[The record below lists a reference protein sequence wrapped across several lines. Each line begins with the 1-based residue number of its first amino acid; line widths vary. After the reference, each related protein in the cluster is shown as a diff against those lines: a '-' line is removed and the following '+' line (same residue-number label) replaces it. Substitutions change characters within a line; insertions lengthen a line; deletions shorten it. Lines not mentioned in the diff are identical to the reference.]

1 MIMKRLLAICCV
13 AALWMGCSNRGD
25 QPGIYNWQDWAA
37 FAEAVNCGESTAQW
51 EDATGVIRLQRDL
64 NLKRWES
71 PVAVG
76 ASAKNPFC
84 GIFDGGNYT
93 ISGLRIQSDGA
104 LVGLFGVN
112 QGTIRRLK
120 VAENCRFEATNEQ
133 GFVGA
138 VCADNYGR
146 VEHCESAATV
156 QGAGCVGGVVGRVQ
170 SDPAS
175 TVVPLV
181 ARCKNSGT
189 VRGLGAETGGIVG
202 RSHRAKVVD
211 CENTGAVRSEGL
223 YVGGVIGLN
232 GGLVRG
238 CTNSAPIR
246 GTRYAGGVAGVNSGE
261 GILEEISN
269 HAPVQAETIGEIVG
283 EDFSQQLV
291 DEDVLQKLY
300 QRQAE

>member
-1 MIMKRLLAICCV
+1 MKRLLTLLFV
-13 AALWMGCSNRGD
+13 ATLWVGCLSQGD
-25 QPGIYNWQDWAA
+25 GTGIRNSQDWAA
-37 FAEAVNCGESTAQW
+37 FAEAVNRGESTAQW
-51 EDATGVIRLQRDL
+51 EDASGVIRLHKNL
-64 NLKRWES
+64 NLNRWES

-76 ASAKNPFC
+76 NSAENSFR
-84 GIFDGGNYT
+84 GTFDGGNYT

-104 LVGLFGVN
+104 FVGLFGVN

-138 VCADNYGR
+138 VCAENYGR
-146 VEHCESAATV
+146 VEHCESAAMV

-246 GTRYAGGVAGVNSGE
+246 GTRYAGGVAGANSGE